1 MDNPRMTSLAAVA
14 LGALTVLCAAGEVA
28 LDTVA
33 AAKGQ
38 VTFTRFCVS
47 CHGPAGKGDGSIAGD
62 LRVPVPDLTEMA
74 NRNGGKYPYDRVT
87 RVIATAELVRGHGT
101 VEMPAW
107 GDVFKK
113 TRGTD
118 EATIE
123 AAIRDLNHYIWSLQK
138 PPRQ

>member
-1 MDNPRMTSLAAVA
+1 MDNPRMAYVVALVLAAA
-14 LGALTVLCAAGEVA
+14 PAFCAAGDQA
-28 LDTVA
+28 LDTAA

-74 NRNGGKYPYDRVT
+74 NRNAGKYPYDRVT
-87 RVIATAELVRGHGT
+87 RVITTAELVRGHGT

-138 PPRQ
+138 PPRK